1 MTLTLDQ
8 ATLPELVLSG
18 MKDGAFSSYF
28 QPKFDPDSE
37 EIVSLEALL
46 RWRHPSAGFSEAG
59 WFMPAVERSESLVE
73 NVDAW
78 VLNDTTRQAKTW
90 LDNDL
95 DFGFLNV
102 NISAWH
108 AGDRL
113 IGMVKDALKSS
124 GFPAKL
130 LALECPWRML
140 AANGDTIAP
149 TMRKLRKLGCAIVL
163 DGNPLDQ
170 ACLDQVR
177 QTPVQMSKVCI
188 AFMQEFSETH
198 GNRALS
204 ALIKEWRRRGVQIV
218 AMGVEREDQTELSR
232 EVGCR
237 YAQGNRFKSPLPADE
252 ISYLLK
258 IIAQTKQA
266 LNLL

>member
-18 MKDGAFSSYF
+18 LEGGAFSAYF

-46 RWRHPSAGFSEAG
+46 RWRHPSAGFSEAS
-59 WFMPAVERSESLVE
+59 WFMPAIERSENLVE
-73 NVDAW
+73 RVDAW
-78 VLNDTTRQAKTW
+78 VLSDTTRQGRTW
-90 LDNDL
+90 LDNGL

-113 IGMVKDALKSS
+113 IDMVRDALKSS
-124 GFPAKL
+124 GFPAKF

-140 AANGDTIAP
+140 ASNGDAIAP
-149 TMRKLRKLGCAIVL
+149 TMRKLRKLGCSIVL

-170 ACLDQVR
+170 DCLNQVR

-188 AFMQEFSETH
+188 KFIQEFSLAN
-198 GNRALS
+198 GNRS
-204 ALIKEWRRRGVQIV
+204 EERRVGKEGR
-218 AMGVEREDQTELSR
+218 SR
-232 EVGCR
+232 W
-237 YAQGNRFKSPLPADE
+237 
-252 ISYLLK
+252 
-258 IIAQTKQA
+258 
-266 LNLL
+266 